1 MAFDIHRIDRI
12 DPESNKAERQFEKYQ
27 NDLLGRFFD
36 SPEGK
41 KRLAENPGMGGWI
54 VHLMDYGYNYL
65 GVAVTGMTAGNVRE
79 IVEDIFPRK
88 ISLQSPADADDAI
101 PELKAFWEYLK
112 REFLLPQAGAVLN
125 LLTKIEPGFKD
136 LMTDPSRFG
145 MAKSFFM
152 MGQAAGFDMTSQ
164 EVRRREQE
172 HPTAALP
179 SGINPLLLARSKA
192 EPMAR
197 GFFPAVEREAV
208 QRVLEQSVIFLTAD
222 NIHELITSARWLR
235 TAWRIANIYLDRIDA
250 APMGKDEDLQPVGLG
265 EETTSYIS
273 LKYFNEDD
281 PFADYVVHE
290 MAHLF
295 HNWKRALIGLRE
307 TRYKEFL
314 LNISFAKREIFAFS
328 CEAYSRILELGKTPS
343 ERRQLFKRFSC
354 ESRIPLGEEKEE
366 LLQIVKT
373 AVEARN

>member
-1 MAFDIHRIDRI
+1 MSKYRSSLQDTQSHPIRLLIE
-12 DPESNKAERQFEKYQ
+12 DPKEIKEIAR
-27 NDLLGRFFD
+27 
-36 SPEGK
+36 
-41 KRLAENPGMGGWI
+41 
-54 VHLMDYGYNYL
+54 HYL
-65 GVAVTGMTAGNVRE
+65 ETG
-79 IVEDIFPRK
+79 EDISRAELAYKPPFPRPTK
-88 ISLQSPADADDAI
+88 E
-101 PELKAFWEYLK
+101 ELL
-112 REFLLPQAGAVLN
+112 
-125 LLTKIEPGFKD
+125 
-136 LMTDPSRFG
+136 
-145 MAKSFFM
+145 
-152 MGQAAGFDMTSQ
+152 AALSQ

-172 HPTAALP
+172 HPTAILP

-197 GFFPAVEREAV
+197 GFFPAVERKAV

-222 NIHELITSARWLR
+222 NIHRLITSVRWLR
-235 TAWRIANIYLDRIDA
+235 TAWRIANIYLDSIDA

-314 LNISFAKREIFAFS
+314 LNISFARREIFAFS

-354 ESRIPLGEEKEE
+354 ESRMPLSKEREE
-366 LLQIVKT
+366 LLKIVET
-373 AVEARN
+373 AVEARNGWKRILKMCSDRTEKIRNASINSVVRSLDG